1 MIAGLDTPTA
11 GHIRFDGK
19 PIEHLPPE
27 RRDISMVFQSIALY
41 PHKTV
46 YENIAF
52 PLRMARRSR
61 SEIDERVR
69 QAADLLRIEPLLLR
83 RPHQLSGGQ
92 RQRVALGRAVVRNPA
107 VFLFDEPLSALDA
120 KLRVDMRVEIKKLHE
135 RLGATFIYV
144 THDQIEA
151 LTMADRIAVIDN
163 GRLQQYGSPDE
174 VYQRPTN
181 TMVAKFVGS
190 PSMNLVPGMVSEEK
204 GNWTFEARGL
214 SLPLFGAISNLLH
227 TGRDSEVVLGI
238 RPEGVEVNA
247 IGNHDSVSA
256 WIYAT
261 GAAGL
266 RPLSGYQLWRAR
278 SPWASAVQGTDQA
291 GPPAAGRRPNLPRI
305 SDAKTLPIRP
315 FWSPHPPVEW
325 ARIVV
330 TLPQR
335 NVSLRKQD
343 LSDSQFGLNIV
354 LGIIIFNVLLLL
366 HRSFIPLGL
375 AFMKLT

>member
-1 MIAGLDTPTA
+1 LSSVAIDNVVKIFGDVRAVDSLNLQINNKEFVVLLGPSGCGKTTTLNIIAGLDAPTT
-11 GHIRFDGK
+11 GHIRFDGT

-69 QAADLLRIEPLLLR
+69 QAANLLRIEPLLLR

-163 GRLQQYGSPDE
+163 GRLQQYGTPDE

-181 TMVAKFVGS
+181 TMVARFVGN
-190 PSMNLVPGMVSEEK
+190 PSMNLMPGRVLEEK
-204 GNWTFEARGL
+204 GKWKFESSGL
-214 SLPLFGAISNLLH
+214 SLPLFGPILDLLRSGPSGE
-227 TGRDSEVVLGI
+227 TVLGI

-247 IGNHDSVSA
+247 INNDTSVSG

-261 GAAGL
+261 EPQGSDLFLDISFGQLDAPEQSLFRMRTQPDMKL
-266 RPLSGYQLWRAR
+266 RVGEQVSLAIPMEKLYLFDGS
-278 SPWASAVQGTDQA
+278 
-291 GPPAAGRRPNLPRI
+291 GRRI
-305 SDAKTLPIRP
+305 Y
-315 FWSPHPPVEW
+315 
-325 ARIVV
+325 
-330 TLPQR
+330 PQ
-335 NVSLRKQD
+335 N
-343 LSDSQFGLNIV
+343 
-354 LGIIIFNVLLLL
+354 
-366 HRSFIPLGL
+366 
-375 AFMKLT
+375 